1 MSKTPMVKFVNIL
14 VLIRWKNQFVIV
26 RKKKLLR
33 DILDTVIRHVARYS
47 LGSEVLKY

>member
-26 RKKKLLR
+26 RKKIVK
-33 DILDTVIRHVARYS
+33 RYS
-47 LGSEVLKY
+47 GYSNSSCR